1 MVKDNRKTLDL
12 TRVKSN
18 WRDFTCPRVYIF
30 FFGRELIFGTCSEL
44 MWSDDWIPRSDGRQL
59 VVCTSLHF
67 HFHVWLAIVWHP
79 SYSGTVLTW
88 PTDSVKCITA
98 CDSTIHRFIINFWF
112 LHIVISFWSYFRT
125 VNIVF
130 DYTEKNWVPRRKQRH
145 YISSCIRWNSIW
157 IILGLL

>member
-130 DYTEKNWVPRRKQRH
+130 DYTEKTECHVENKDI
-145 YISSCIRWNSIW
+145 ISAVVSGG
-157 IILGLL
+157 ILFGLS